1 MIAFSEGRSLD
12 CFGPGYEWTETH
24 TRSPRIQ
31 SGKQLFID
39 QISVYDP
46 TGGPWGRGFMRCETE
61 VNRDDWF
68 FQGHFKNDPCMP
80 GNFMVEACIEAL
92 SFYLAAAGYT
102 TKRDGWRFQPLPEQA
117 FELKCRGEIN
127 PQTKHVTYE
136 VHVQEMWDGPHPTV
150 ICDVV
155 GFVDGEAA
163 FHAHRIGVELVPG
176 WPLSTMTE
184 RYENVVEPVSVA
196 TDREGFPFDW
206 KAMISCAWGRPSEA
220 FGSMYKMFDGTRQ
233 SPRLPGEPYHF
244 ISRVTKINGELDVC
258 QAGMEIE
265 CEYDIPD
272 DVWYFDENGAKTMPH
287 AVLLEAALQPC
298 GWVAS
303 AVGSVTKLDDDLM
316 FRNLD
321 GTGTMLAEL
330 TPAAGVLTTRVKIT
344 NVSTAGGM
352 VIESFDVECFLGD
365 TKVYVMDTV
374 FGFFPPAAF
383 DNQVGLPITDDH
395 RHQIEATG
403 GTQIDLTTRPARYCT
418 GEVRLP
424 EPMLL
429 MIDRATLIP
438 GAGAAGLGILQ
449 GEKDVDVSEWFFKA
463 HFFQDP
469 VQPGS
474 LGIEALIQLLQFY
487 MLDTGMADGLTDA
500 HFEPLMVG
508 VPLTWKYRG
517 QVTPKNSLISSTMEI
532 TEVGTDSV
540 GPYVIGKGSLWV
552 DGLRIYEVSNMG
564 MRIASGAV
572 TGPVSGRQ
580 AVVRCKPPS
589 LGRVGRG
596 SGRGGA
602 ARQALSSLR
611 LDSPNGRV
619 MEVAAGSDARQAAP
633 AARDKVTASP
643 RAATGA
649 LVLRP
654 GPDLSERLRQFWNPL
669 LTTPNGWIGEDIVL
683 GLLNQYVNRVVVQ
696 KPESITRLKGRP
708 AIYLGNHQVQI
719 ESLIATNVIPAL
731 TGVPMT
737 TMANAKH
744 QHRWIGKLIEVLES
758 YPGFKSFEQIVYFE
772 QDKPE
777 SMFEIIDNIKTEMAK
792 GDRSFFVHTDGTR
805 SRSCREETSK
815 CSSVFLDLALELNV
829 PIVPVRFTGGLPV
842 VPITGK
848 AEFPVGH
855 GRQDYWIGEPI
866 EPDELRKLPLRDRVN
881 RVVTAINELG
891 VTPASD
897 FPLAADAEFAKRAA
911 QTQQAS
917 AVHEVFAAIWQILKD
932 ANDC

>member
-1 MIAFSEGRSLD
+1 MTCTKSSFSKDDLIAFSEGRSFD

-24 TRSPRIQ
+24 TRSPKIQ
-31 SGKQLFID
+31 SGDQLFID
-39 QISVYDP
+39 KISVYDP

-61 VNRDDWF
+61 VKPDDWF

-92 SFYLAAAGYT
+92 SFYLAAAGHT

-117 FELKCRGEIN
+117 FDLKCRGEIN
-127 PQTKHVTYE
+127 PQTTHVTYE
-136 VHVQEMWDGPHPTV
+136 VHVEEMWDGPHPTV

-176 WPLSTMTE
+176 WPLTTMTE
-184 RYENVVEPVSVA
+184 RYENVVEPVAVA

-244 ISRVTKINGELDVC
+244 ISRITKIDGELDVC

-272 DVWYFDENGAKTMPH
+272 DVWYFDENGAATMPH

-303 AVGSVTKLDDDLM
+303 AVGSVTKLEDDLM

-321 GTGTMLAEL
+321 GTGTILHEL
-330 TPAAGVLTTRVKIT
+330 TRTAGVLTTRVKIT

-374 FGFFPPAAF
+374 FGFFPPQAF
-383 DNQVGLPITDDH
+383 DNQVGLPITEAH
-395 RHQIEATG
+395 RNQIEVSG
-403 GTQIDLTTRPARYCT
+403 GTPIDLTRRPSKYCT
-418 GEVRLP
+418 GNVRLP

-429 MIDRATLIP
+429 MLDRVTHVR
-438 GAGAAGLGILQ
+438 GAGAAGLGLLQ
-449 GEKDVDVSEWFFKA
+449 GQKDVDVSEWFFKA

-487 MLDTGMADGLTDA
+487 MLDAGMAEGLGDA

-508 VPLTWKYRG
+508 TPLTWKYRG
-517 QVTPKNSLISSTMEI
+517 QVTPKNAVISSTMEI
-532 TEVGTDSV
+532 TEVGTDSS

-552 DGLRIYEVSNMG
+552 DGLRIYEASNMG
-564 MRIASGAV
+564 MRIASGTP

-580 AVVRCKPPS
+580 AVVR
-589 LGRVGRG
+589 
-596 SGRGGA
+596 SGCA
-602 ARQALSSLR
+602 
-611 LDSPNGRV
+611 V
-619 MEVAAGSDARQAAP
+619 
-633 AARDKVTASP
+633 RDKVNTSPQAASH
-643 RAATGA
+643 A

-654 GPDLSERLRQFWNPL
+654 GRDLSDRLRQFWNPL
-669 LTTPNGWIGEDIVL
+669 LATPNGWVGEDIVL
-683 GLLNQYVNRVVVQ
+683 GLINQYVNRVVI
-696 KPESITRLKGRP
+696 ETSETIDRLQGRP

-719 ESLIATNVIPAL
+719 ESLIATNIIPAL

-744 QHRWIGKLIEVLES
+744 QHRWIGQLIEVLES
-758 YPGFKSFEQIVYFE
+758 YPGFKSFEQIVYFD

-777 SMFEIIDNIKTEMAK
+777 SMFEIINSIKAEMAQ
-792 GDRSFFVHTDGTR
+792 GNRSFFVHTDGTR
-805 SRSCREETSK
+805 SQSCREQTSK
-815 CSSVFLDLALELNV
+815 CSSVFLDLALKLDV

-842 VPITGK
+842 VPITSK

-866 EPDELRKLPLRDRVN
+866 EAKELRALPLRQRVN
-881 RVVTAINELG
+881 RVVSAINELG
-891 VTPASD
+891 VSPAVD
-897 FPLAADAEFAKRAA
+897 QPLPADVGFASRAGL
-911 QTQQAS
+911 TQQKSGRTKSSPRSGRSWKMRRMSVNRPRICEPPSLREATNPI
-917 AVHEVFAAIWQILKD
+917 AQ
-932 ANDC
+932 N